1 MSTNDNPFVA
11 SALAVL
17 RQHNGKLPLGRL
29 AAKLAILEPR
39 LSPFNLECAAREAKR
54 VAPEVFAVEKAAAEA
69 EKAAAEAVEKAK
81 ASGEYI
87 ELRVVP

>member
-17 RQHNGKLPLGRL
+17 RKHNGKLRLGQL
-29 AAKLAILEPR
+29 TTKLARIEPS
-39 LSPFNLECAAREAKR
+39 LSPFNRECAAREAIR
-54 VAPEVFAVEKAAAEA
+54 VAPEVAAA